1 MLFLVLLWKFWKV
14 NKVTKSDKDGNRNVV
29 VMYYKIKFICSG
41 RFIETSLSNLIDKL
55 TGGVNKTKYKEC
67 N

>member
-1 MLFLVLLWKFWKV
+1 
-14 NKVTKSDKDGNRNVV
+14 
-29 VMYYKIKFICSG
+29 MYYKIKFICSG

-55 TGGVNKTKYKEC
+55 TGGVNKTKCKEC